1 MMRVTT
7 RRLVL
12 SMMFVLVAIVSSGCG
27 PTKKD
32 FTPEEFETI
41 KKDMSEEDVLAKL
54 GKPTEV
60 MTALGTQR
68 YFYETQG
75 KYYSISI
82 KDKKVV
88 EPMTHPTKEDYA
100 LMKALMEV
108 GKKFEGK

>member
-1 MMRVTT
+1 MMRMAT
-7 RRLVL
+7 RRFVL
-12 SMMFVLVAIVSSGCG
+12 CVMFVVAASVGSGCG

-41 KKDMSEEDVLAKL
+41 KKDMSEDEVLAKL

-60 MTALGTQR
+60 MAALGTQR